1 MKNRQLLLL
10 LGVTIASSIIVFSSC
25 RKINDATT
33 LGGDLI
39 PVVDNINTFDTSIS
53 VQTFNGLF
61 DNLSD
66 SQRLERSEEFFL
78 GKINNDPLFGGTDA
92 MMFLELKPTIY
103 KFSFQNA
110 NKDSLYLDSVVLILN
125 YIETYG
131 DTLIPQT
138 VNVYE
143 IDQNASQPFKSDSAY
158 LIRTNP
164 FINSYNTLLGT
175 RTFLPAVL
183 NDSVKA
189 YKDTTKNQLR
199 IKLDQNNFGRRLLDY
214 DSTSGANGAYLSDS
228 AFKTKFKGFA
238 LQSTGTGNA
247 VMGFDLGGSNTKLA
261 IYYRYDKMGKRDTTV
276 EYFRF
281 TTLSAA
287 ANYIQRN
294 HTIGEIS
301 TVQGPAEDNLV
312 YLQNTP
318 GSFARIK
325 IPDLLTI
332 GNRLIHRAELIVE
345 QVHDNNNTDTI
356 FPAPEFLYLDAFD
369 PTIILPKKQFRTI
382 PYDLTFDGSDY
393 NRSSFGS
400 YPINTVDGSG
410 NKIKVWKFNI
420 SRYVQ
425 HVLTATSTLYDLR
438 LSAPYSVRSEYG
450 TPPVVSD
457 QTLVLFPNLN
467 GIVKG
472 RVRVGGGNHTTQ
484 RMRLRLIYSK
494 I

>member
-1 MKNRQLLLL
+1 VKNRQLLLL

-33 LGGDLI
+33 LGADLI

-61 DNLSD
+61 DLLSD

-92 MMFLELKPTIY
+92 RMFLELKPTIY
-103 KFSFQNA
+103 KYAFA
-110 NKDSLYLDSVVLILN
+110 RKDSLEIDSVVLVLN
-125 YIETYG
+125 YVETYG
-131 DTLIPQT
+131 DTLVPQT

-143 IDQNASQPFKSDSAY
+143 IDQNPSQPFKSDSVY
-158 LIRTNP
+158 LIRKEH
-164 FINSYNTLLGT
+164 FSYSNLLGT

-183 NDSVKA
+183 NDSVFAK
-189 YKDTTKNQLR
+189 KDTTKNQLR
-199 IKLDQNNFGRRLLDY
+199 IKLNNSFGQRLLDY
-214 DSTSGANGAYLSDS
+214 DSTSGTNGAYASDS

-238 LQSTGTGNA
+238 LRSTSSGNA
-247 VMGFDLGGSNTKLA
+247 VMGFDLGGINTKLA
-261 IYYRYDKMGKRDTTV
+261 IYYRYPKAGGLGRDTV
-276 EYFRF
+276 VDYFRF

-287 ANYIQRN
+287 ANYIERN

-301 TVQGPAEDNLV
+301 TVQGPTEDNLV
-312 YLQNTP
+312 YIQNTP

-400 YPINTVDGSG
+400 FPINTVDGSG

-425 HVLTATSTLYDLR
+425 HVLTGTSTLYDLR
-438 LSAPYSVRSEYG
+438 LSAPYSVREEYG
-450 TPPVVSD
+450 TPPLVTD

>member
-33 LGGDLI
+33 LGADLI

-61 DNLSD
+61 DSFSD

-92 MMFLELKPTIY
+92 RMFLELKPTIY
-103 KFSFQNA
+103 KYAFA
-110 NKDSLYLDSVVLILN
+110 RKDSLEIDSVVLVLN
-125 YIETYG
+125 YVETYG
-131 DTLIPQT
+131 DTLVPQT

-143 IDQNASQPFKSDSAY
+143 IDQNPSQPFKSDSVY
-158 LIRTNP
+158 LIRKEH
-164 FINSYNTLLGT
+164 FSYSNLLGT

-183 NDSVKA
+183 NDSVFAK
-189 YKDTTKNQLR
+189 KDTTKNQLR
-199 IKLDQNNFGRRLLDY
+199 IKLNNSFGQRLLDY
-214 DSTSGANGAYLSDS
+214 DSTSGTNGAYASDS

-238 LQSTGTGNA
+238 LRSTSSGNA
-247 VMGFDLGGSNTKLA
+247 VMGFDLGGTNTKLA
-261 IYYRYDKMGKRDTTV
+261 IYYRYPKAGGLGRDTV
-276 EYFRF
+276 VDYFRF

-287 ANYIQRN
+287 ANYIERN

-301 TVQGPAEDNLV
+301 TVQGPTEDNLV
-312 YLQNTP
+312 YIQNTP

-400 YPINTVDGSG
+400 FPINTVDGSG

-425 HVLTATSTLYDLR
+425 HVLTGTSTLYDLR
-438 LSAPYSVRSEYG
+438 LSAPYSVREEYG
-450 TPPVVSD
+450 TPPLVTD

>member
-33 LGGDLI
+33 LGADLI

-61 DNLSD
+61 DLLSD

-92 MMFLELKPTIY
+92 RMFLELKPTVY
-103 KFSFQNA
+103 KFAFA
-110 NKDSLYLDSVVLILN
+110 RKDSLEIDSVVLVLN
-125 YIETYG
+125 YVETYG
-131 DTLIPQT
+131 DTLVPQT

-143 IDQNASQPFKSDSAY
+143 IDQNPSQPFKSDSVY
-158 LIRTNP
+158 LIRKEH
-164 FINSYNTLLGT
+164 FSYSNLLGT

-183 NDSVKA
+183 NDSVFA
-189 YKDTTKNQLR
+189 RKDTTKNQLR
-199 IKLDQNNFGRRLLDY
+199 IKLDTSFGGRLLRY
-214 DSTSGANGAYLSDS
+214 DSTSGTNGAYASDS

-238 LQSTGTGNA
+238 LRSMSSGNA
-247 VMGFDLGGSNTKLA
+247 VMGFDLGGAQTKLA
-261 IYYRYDKMGKRDTTV
+261 IYYRYPKAGGLGRDTAV
-276 EYFRF
+276 DYFRF

-287 ANYIQRN
+287 ANYVERN

-301 TVQGPAEDNLV
+301 TVQGPTEDNLV
-312 YLQNTP
+312 YIQNTP

-325 IPDLLTI
+325 MPDLLTI

-393 NRSSFGS
+393 NRGSFGS
-400 YPINTVDGSG
+400 FPINTVDGSG

-425 HVLTATSTLYDLR
+425 HVLTGTSTLYDLR
-438 LSAPYSVRSEYG
+438 LSAPYSVREEYG
-450 TPPVVSD
+450 TPPLVSD

-472 RVRVGGGNHTTQ
+472 RVRVGGGSHTTQ

>member
-1 MKNRQLLLL
+1 MKNRQLLSL

-39 PVVDNINTFDTSIS
+39 PVVDNITTFDTSLS

-61 DNLSD
+61 DNISD

-92 MMFLELKPTIY
+92 RMFLELKPTFY
-103 KFSFQNA
+103 QFAFA
-110 NKDSLYLDSVVLILN
+110 RKDSLEIDSVVLVLN
-125 YIETYG
+125 YMETYG
-131 DTLIPQT
+131 DTLVPQT

-143 IDQNASQPFKSDSAY
+143 IDQNASLPFKSDSAY
-158 LIRTNP
+158 LIRTEP
-164 FINSYNTLLGT
+164 FPNGYNNLLGT

-183 NDSVKA
+183 NDSVFA
-189 YKDTTKNQLR
+189 RKDTTTNQLR
-199 IKLDQNNFGRRLLDY
+199 IRLDDSFGQRLLNY
-214 DSTSGANGAYLSDS
+214 DSTSGTNGAYLSDS

-238 LQSTGTGNA
+238 LRSMSSGNA
-247 VMGFDLGGSNTKLA
+247 VMGFDLGGVNTKLA
-261 IYYRYDKMGKRDTTV
+261 IYYRYPKAGGLGRDTLV
-276 EYFRF
+276 DYFRF

-287 ANYIQRN
+287 ANYIERN

-301 TVQGPAEDNLV
+301 TVQGPTEDNLL
-312 YLQNTP
+312 YIQNTP

-382 PYDLTFDGSDY
+382 PYDLVYDGSDY

-425 HVLTATSTLYDLR
+425 HVLTGTSSLYDLR

-450 TPPVVSD
+450 TPPLVSD

-472 RVRVGGGNHTTQ
+472 RVRVGGGNHSTQ
-484 RMRLRLIYSK
+484 KMRLRLIYSK

>member
-33 LGGDLI
+33 LGADLI

-61 DNLSD
+61 DNFSD
-66 SQRLERSEEFFL
+66 SLRLERSEEFFL

-92 MMFLELKPTIY
+92 RMFLELKPTIY
-103 KFSFQNA
+103 KFAFQNA
-110 NKDSLYLDSVVLILN
+110 NKDSLYLDSVVLVLD
-125 YIETYG
+125 YVETYG
-131 DTLIPQT
+131 DTMVPQT
-138 VNVYE
+138 ITVSE
-143 IDQNASQPFKSDSAY
+143 IAQSANFKSDSAY
-158 LIRTNP
+158 LIRENNFQTTN
-164 FINSYNTLLGT
+164 LLGQ

-238 LQSTGTGNA
+238 LQSTSTGNA
-247 VMGFDLGGSNTKLA
+247 VMGFDLGGTNTKLA

-287 ANYIQRN
+287 ASYIQRD
-294 HTIGEIS
+294 HSFGEIS
-301 TVQGPAEDNLV
+301 TVQSPAEDNLV
-312 YLQNTP
+312 YIQNTP

-393 NRSSFGS
+393 NRGSFGS
-400 YPINTVDGSG
+400 FPINTVDGSG

-425 HVLTATSTLYDLR
+425 HVLTGTSALYDLR
-438 LSAPYSVRSEYG
+438 LSAPYSVREEYG
-450 TPPVVSD
+450 TPPLVTD

-472 RVRVGGGNHTTQ
+472 RVRVGGGSHTTQ

>member
-33 LGGDLI
+33 LGADLI

-61 DNLSD
+61 DLLSD

-92 MMFLELKPTIY
+92 RMFLELKPTIY
-103 KFSFQNA
+103 KYAFA
-110 NKDSLYLDSVVLILN
+110 RKDSLEIDSVVLVLN
-125 YIETYG
+125 YVETYG
-131 DTLIPQT
+131 DTLVPQT

-143 IDQNASQPFKSDSAY
+143 IDQNPSQPFKSDSVY
-158 LIRTNP
+158 LIRQEH
-164 FINSYNTLLGT
+164 FSYSNLLGT

-183 NDSVKA
+183 NDSVFAK
-189 YKDTTKNQLR
+189 KDTTKNQLR
-199 IKLDQNNFGRRLLDY
+199 IKLNNSFGQRLLDY
-214 DSTSGANGAYLSDS
+214 DSTSGTNGAYASDS

-238 LQSTGTGNA
+238 LRSTSSGNA
-247 VMGFDLGGSNTKLA
+247 VMGFDLGGTNTKLA
-261 IYYRYDKMGKRDTTV
+261 IYYRYPKAGGLGRDTV
-276 EYFRF
+276 VDYFRF

-287 ANYIQRN
+287 ANYVERN

-301 TVQGPAEDNLV
+301 TVQGPTEDNLV
-312 YLQNTP
+312 YIQNTP

-400 YPINTVDGSG
+400 FPINTVDGSG

-425 HVLTATSTLYDLR
+425 HVLTGTSTLYDLR
-438 LSAPYSVRSEYG
+438 LSAPYSVREEYG
-450 TPPVVSD
+450 TPPLVTD

>member
-33 LGGDLI
+33 LGADLI

-61 DNLSD
+61 DLLSD

-78 GKINNDPLFGGTDA
+78 GKINNDLLFGGTDA
-92 MMFLELKPTIY
+92 RMFLELKPTIY
-103 KFSFQNA
+103 KFAFQNA
-110 NKDSLYLDSVVLILN
+110 NKDSLYLDSVVLVLD
-125 YIETYG
+125 YVETYG
-131 DTLIPQT
+131 DTMVPQT
-138 VNVYE
+138 ITVSE
-143 IDQNASQPFKSDSAY
+143 IAQSANFKSDSAY
-158 LIRTNP
+158 LIRENNFQTTN
-164 FINSYNTLLGT
+164 LLGQ

-238 LQSTGTGNA
+238 LQSTSTGNA
-247 VMGFDLGGSNTKLA
+247 VMGFDLGGTNTKLA

-287 ANYIQRN
+287 ASYIQRD
-294 HTIGEIS
+294 HSFGEIS
-301 TVQGPAEDNLV
+301 TVQGPTEDNLV
-312 YLQNTP
+312 YIQNTP

-393 NRSSFGS
+393 NRGSFGS
-400 YPINTVDGSG
+400 FPINTVDGSG

-425 HVLTATSTLYDLR
+425 HVLTGTSALYDLR
-438 LSAPYSVRSEYG
+438 LSAPYSVREEYG
-450 TPPVVSD
+450 TPPLVTD

-472 RVRVGGGNHTTQ
+472 RVRVGGGSHTTQ